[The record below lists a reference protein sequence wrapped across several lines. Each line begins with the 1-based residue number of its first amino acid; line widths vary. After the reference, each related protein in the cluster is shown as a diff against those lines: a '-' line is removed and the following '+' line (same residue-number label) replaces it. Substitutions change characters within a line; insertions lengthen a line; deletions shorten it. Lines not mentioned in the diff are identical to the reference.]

1 MVGETRPRARAVV
14 KIGNFLLRKSLLLS
28 CATWKLRRILLSPPG
43 TMIHFGKSERDL

>member
-28 CATWKLRRILLSPPG
+28 CATWKNLVEPPWY
-43 TMIHFGKSERDL
+43 HDPFW